1 MAAVVLLLAVTGPAI
16 GGMAE
21 ALVENLRPTGDGV
34 RFQTAS
40 VEAELGFQPTEL
52 SLPSPERARLVVRL
66 GPLDAVGFAGDQASG
81 RFGGVGRGSL
91 RRSPYIGLAGRGDG
105 FFLRHDF
112 GSAALAATFLQG
124 RDGGIAAGEAAVDVD
139 RLRIVMQ
146 GGVLREDDS
155 ALDGRAEGTAKTAFA
170 GMMIGVAPIRR
181 LDVSMGWHEGRTR
194 VERAGPL
201 PSRSLGLAASI
212 REPMFAGDKFSFG
225 LDQDVAETGDF
236 APTLS
241 GSYSLPLPVG
251 RVLANGRHVSEEE
264 TRLRLSYALEW

>member
-1 MAAVVLLLAVTGPAI
+1 MVMAAGPAV

-21 ALVENLRPTGDGV
+21 AFVENLRPIDDGV
-34 RFQTAS
+34 RFQTAR
-40 VEAELGFQPTEL
+40 VDAELGFQRTEL
-52 SLPSPERARLVVRL
+52 SLPSPERARLALRL
-66 GPLDAVGFAGDQASG
+66 GPLDAVGLAGDQVSG
-81 RFGGVGRGSL
+81 RFGGVGRGNL
-91 RRSPYIGLAGRGDG
+91 RCSPYIGLAGRGDG

-112 GSAALAATFLQG
+112 GSAALAATFVQG
-124 RDGGIAAGEAAVDVD
+124 REGGIAAGEAAVDAN

-146 GGVLREDDS
+146 GGVLREDES
-155 ALDGRAEGTAKTAFA
+155 AIDDRVEGGAKTAFA
-170 GMMIGVAPIRR
+170 GMMIGVAPTRH

-201 PSRSLGLAASI
+201 FSRSLGFAASI
-212 REPMFAGDKFSFG
+212 RKPIFAGGRFSFG
-225 LDQDVAETGDF
+225 LDQDVAEAGDF

-251 RVLANGRHVSEEE
+251 RVLATGRHVSEDE